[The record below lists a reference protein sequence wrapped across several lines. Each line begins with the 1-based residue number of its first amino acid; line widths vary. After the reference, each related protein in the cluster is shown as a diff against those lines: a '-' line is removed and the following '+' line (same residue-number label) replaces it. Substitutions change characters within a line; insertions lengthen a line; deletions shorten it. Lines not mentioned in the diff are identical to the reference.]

1 MQHISDAILGQ
12 DPGPMLPHLFRISRA
27 LAGRLDFASTIRA
40 VADEVIRFLPYDHLD
55 VCVLSGDGTLSA
67 AYETGIHTAW
77 GRIEAAD
84 LASSPLRSLFSGA
97 VDHII
102 TDDARHDP
110 RFHFPGAFVQPIHDH
125 DLRARVHAPLIV
137 SGQVIGALSLSS
149 CAAGR
154 YGMRDMVAARYVA
167 DLIAPYIFALREG
180 ERSRRAA
187 IIEAEARAREEGLR
201 LGALNLTEALEQER
215 QRIGMDLHDQ
225 TLADLSRLIRDLSR
239 HGGPDAEAVLTR
251 LNDCVTDLRRIIDTA
266 VPSILQMFGLAH
278 ALRIHLE
285 RAVDGGTQIDVRD
298 ASGDAADILD
308 PVALI
313 ALFRIAQ
320 EAINNAARHARATRI
335 EVRIRCRAG
344 LRLSVVDNGC
354 GLPTGAHRARRGGL
368 SHMRTR
374 AQLIGARLA
383 IRSGPTGA
391 SVTVCVPL
399 PQHTSQPQ
407 SAPQPI
413 SLPGSRP

>member
-1 MQHISDAILGQ
+1 MQDMTNAIGDQ
-12 DPGPMLPHLFRISRA
+12 DPGPLLPHLFRISRA
-27 LAGRLDFASTIRA
+27 LAGRVDFASTIRA

-77 GRIEAAD
+77 GRIEAGDMAC
-84 LASSPLRSLFSGA
+84 SPLRTLFSGEC
-97 VDHII
+97 DHII
-102 TDDARHDP
+102 TDDARLDP
-110 RFHFPGAFVQPIHDH
+110 RFHFSGAFYQPIHDH
-125 DLRARVHAPLIV
+125 NLRARMHAPLVV
-137 SGQVIGALSLSS
+137 SGQVIGALSVSS
-149 CAAGR
+149 CAPSR
-154 YGMRDMVAARYVA
+154 YGTRDMAAARYVA
-167 DLIAPYIFALREG
+167 DLIAPYIFALREA

-225 TLADLSRLIRDLSR
+225 TLADLTRLIRDLSR
-239 HGGPDAEAVLTR
+239 QGGPDASRTLAR

-285 RAVDGGTQIDVRD
+285 RATGQDMSTMIDVRD
-298 ASGDAADILD
+298 ASGDAADELA
-308 PVALI
+308 PVVLI

-335 EVRIRCRAG
+335 EVRIHCRGG

-354 GLPTGAHRARRGGL
+354 GLPPGANRARRGGL

-374 AQLIGARLA
+374 AHLIGAKLT

-391 SVTVCVPL
+391 SVTVRVPL
-399 PQHTSQPQ
+399 VG
-407 SAPQPI
+407 A
-413 SLPGSRP
+413 RP